1 LTFFAT
7 CSYSID
13 LSNLKQDDVEI
24 NKDTEEINVTLP
36 NLEIFSINIDES
48 KTIYSQ
54 PDLGMLRFGDIKI
67 STEKLGYIRTKV
79 TESFKNKM
87 NDEGLHSEAISNTT
101 ILLENLISNLTEQSF
116 KINIITK

>member
-1 LTFFAT
+1 MTFFAT

-24 NKDTEEINVTLP
+24 NKDTGEITVTLP
-36 NLEIFSINIDES
+36 TLEIFSINIDES
-48 KTIYSQ
+48 KTIYSE

-67 STEKLGYIRTKV
+67 STEKLGYIRAKV
-79 TESFKNKM
+79 TESFKDTM
-87 NDEGLHSEAISNTT
+87 NDEDLYNEAINNTAL
-101 ILLENLISNLTEQSF
+101 LLERLISNLTDQSF

>member
-1 LTFFAT
+1 MTFFAT

-24 NKDTEEINVTLP
+24 NKDTEEITVTLP